1 MKSGVNRWK
10 GLRTSVIAFTALAG
24 LLIWAKLR
32 LVTNFPRTVLA
43 DPEQR
48 QVDEPTDQPDPQ
60 SKDETP
66 ENE

>member
-1 MKSGVNRWK
+1 MKTGTSRWK
-10 GLRTSVIAFTALAG
+10 VLRSNVIAFTALAG

-48 QVDEPTDQPDPQ
+48 QVEEDVNQPDRPVQ
-60 SKDETP
+60 VETP